1 MKRSQNAV
9 CLDGVSRKPEEL
21 LIPKKWRMINNDFGL
36 IIVNRIRARRLL
48 NKLSKGSSEWT
59 RTPFGPA
66 PYGRSPSGRTAYN
79 PPVRGSSPI
88 RIRIRLGYIL
98 LTAAS

>member
-1 MKRSQNAV
+1 MKRSRNAV

-21 LIPKKWRMINNDFGL
+21 LIPKKWIIINNDFGL
-36 IIVNRIRARRLL
+36 SIANRIRARRLL

-79 PPVRGSSPI
+79 PPERGVIPI
-88 RIRIRLGYIL
+88 RVQIL
-98 LTAAS
+98 VRV